1 MPAATSSLL
10 LLLSFFFFT
19 FHVAQTTANND
30 LQTYIIQVGN
40 PQGRTLAESE
50 DVETWY
56 RSFLPTTTSSQQK
69 GNDRLLYAY
78 HDVISGFSA
87 RLTPSEV
94 KDMEAKNFFISAR
107 PERSLKLQTTHSP
120 KFLGLQQRQGVWKD
134 ANFGTGVIIAVLDG
148 GVLPSHPS
156 FSGHGMPPPPAKWKG
171 KCEFKDSSLC
181 NNKLIG
187 ARSFNLA
194 AKARSNGTV
203 PEEQPLDI
211 DGHGTH
217 TASTA
222 AGAFVSN
229 ADVLGNA
236 RGTAAGIAPSAH
248 LAIYKVCFPDGGV
261 DCAES
266 DILAGMDAAIQDGV
280 DVMSISIGDDPGTPL
295 FDDIMAVG
303 SFAAIEKGI
312 FVSCSAGNFGPTN
325 STLSNEAPWILTVGA
340 TSLDRMLVA
349 TAKLGNGAVYDG
361 QSISRQKN
369 SKQPEK
375 QLPLVFAG
383 AGRLSN
389 SSLCGEGALNGLDVK
404 GKVVLC
410 ERGIVGRI
418 AKGQM
423 VKDAGGAAMILMNKE
438 IDGFST
444 LADLHVLPAAHVSFA
459 DGEKIKAYINSTRW
473 PTATV
478 VFRGT
483 TLRDTSTSAP
493 AMLSVSSRGPATQ
506 SKGILKPDIVG
517 PGANIIAA
525 WPFSLEN
532 ATVTAPTFNVMTGTS
547 MSCPHLSGVAA
558 LLKGSHPS
566 WSPAAI
572 KSAMMTTADVTNI
585 AGKPI
590 VDEKHQPADVF
601 AIGAGHVNPT
611 KANNPGLIYDIKPD
625 DYMSYLC
632 GLGYTDQQV
641 GKIVRRNIKCAE
653 QEKLPGGQL
662 NYPSFSVTLGHSQTF
677 TRTVTNVGTASSVYA
692 VKINPP
698 SGVYVTVKPSILS
711 FSDMNHKATY
721 AVTFTRARN
730 NTAIRP
736 FTQGYIAWTSDK
748 YSVTSPISVTLQ

>member
-1 MPAATSSLL
+1 MQPRATMPAATSSLL

-56 RSFLPTTTSSQQK
+56 RSFLPTTQQQQQK

-194 AKARSNGTV
+194 AKARSNGT
-203 PEEQPLDI
+203 
-211 DGHGTH
+211 GHGTH

-280 DVMSISIGDDPGTPL
+280 DVMSIS
-295 FDDIMAVG
+295 
-303 SFAAIEKGI
+303 
-312 FVSCSAGNFGPTN
+312 
-325 STLSNEAPWILTVGA
+325 
-340 TSLDRMLVA
+340 
-349 TAKLGNGAVYDG
+349 
-361 QSISRQKN
+361 KN